1 MSHGQVDLVNYPG
14 FFLILHYIATIYI
27 PYIPLY
33 TLNYSMFSLDTTVF
47 FVLSIEYNFDEKQ
60 LFFNFVAHK
69 CNIFNNSSI
78 SICHIMSYAYNK
90 AGLYLVWR
98 LLFRANTY
106 Y

>member
-14 FFLILHYIATIYI
+14 FFPILHYIPGTHMSHGRIDF
-27 PYIPLY
+27 
-33 TLNYSMFSLDTTVF
+33 LNYSMFSLDTTVF